1 MNIKENISNLIFK
14 SGVSMY
20 KISKATGVSEP
31 VLGRYKNGSSQIDN
45 MPLETALKLNSFY
58 ESLNVEVESATIE
71 TFKWLKDRNGYD
83 NDDLDAKLKTVADF
97 KEYLLANQMYGL
109 HFIWTIQ
116 QTDFSVQTVVEILEV
131 GEFEDENGLTQ
142 EYVDTYDLYY
152 VSHNMDN
159 VYYVNSLYGYDQLK
173 TQTVRNGYFDLKQL
187 DSFIVWYLEKPKVIK
202 KLSRNS

>member
-14 SGVSMY
+14 SGISMY
-20 KISKATGVSEP
+20 KISKETGVSEP

-58 ESLNVEVESATIE
+58 ESLNVEVESSTIK
-71 TFKWLKDRNGYD
+71 TYKWLKDRNGYD

-97 KEYLLANQMYGL
+97 KEYLLANQMYGF
-109 HFIWTIQ
+109 HFVWTIQ
-116 QTDFSVQTVVEILEV
+116 QTDFSVQTVVEILEI

-152 VSHNMDN
+152 VSHNMDS
-159 VYYVNSLYGYDQLK
+159 VYFVNSLYGYDQLK
-173 TQTVRNGYFDLKQL
+173 TQTVRNGYFDLRQL
-187 DSFIVWYLEKPKVIK
+187 DSFIAWYLEKPKVIK